1 MSVRPNHSE
10 AYRPNSDDFLTKE
23 DIESNLRNPDIFQ
36 VDVRKSV
43 TSTNTV
49 LKEEAEA
56 GLPQGYVVAAETQTA
71 GKGRQGRS
79 FYSPPVHGVYFSVLL
94 RFGEKSADASLI
106 TCAAAVAAARAIE
119 DVFDKN
125 VGIKWVNDLFLDE
138 KKVCG
143 ILTEANINMEDGR
156 VESAV
161 LGIGI
166 NITKPPDGYPKEIET
181 VATSLIDR
189 HANDKPRCRLIAKT
203 LDYFWEYY
211 LNLSALEFL
220 EQYRSR
226 SILIGRDVYVMHPN
240 EKKLANVITIDEKC
254 RLVVRY
260 ETGEIAALNSGEVS
274 VVGLD
279 I

>member
-1 MSVRPNHSE
+1 MSVG
-10 AYRPNSDDFLTKE
+10 DVLTKE
-23 DIESNLRNPDIFQ
+23 GIVAHLRNPDIFQ
-36 VDVRKSV
+36 IDVRKSV

-49 LKEEAEA
+49 LKEASGT
-56 GLPQGYVVAAETQTA
+56 GLPQGYVIAAETQTA

-79 FYSPPVHGVYFSVLL
+79 FYSPQGHGVYFSVLL
-94 RFGEKSADASLI
+94 KFGEKSAETALI

-119 DVFDKN
+119 DVFEKK
-125 VGIKWVNDLFLDE
+125 VGIKWVNDLFLNG

-143 ILTEANINMEDGR
+143 ILTEANIDMKDGR

-166 NITKPPDGYPKEIET
+166 NITKPPNGYPREIENI
-181 VATSLIDR
+181 ATSLIGSNAAD
-189 HANDKPRCRLIAKT
+189 NSYCRTIAKT

-220 EQYRSR
+220 EQYIHR
-226 SILIGRDVYVMHPN
+226 SILIGKDVYVMFQS
-240 EKKLANVITIDEKC
+240 EKRLANVITIDDMC

-260 ETGEIAALNSGEVS
+260 ENGEVAALDSGEVR
-274 VVGLD
+274 VLGID